1 MSMSGEKSCRE
12 LPILR
17 LIIWALTIFALA
29 GCHAKSNS
37 TPKDVFHNKF
47 KTIQIDM
54 TEGEVDQILA
64 GYPCVIRE
72 PTAPER
78 EWGGHGKDLKRKASF
93 VKTYDCKLGIKE
105 GDFCMKVYFDEDYF
119 VVDTVISQY
128 TS

>member
-1 MSMSGEKSCRE
+1 M
-12 LPILR
+12 
-17 LIIWALTIFALA
+17 
-29 GCHAKSNS
+29 
-37 TPKDVFHNKF
+37 
-47 KTIQIDM
+47 IQMDM

-64 GYPCVIRE
+64 GYPCAIRE

-105 GDFCMKVYFDEDYF
+105 GDFCIKVYFDEDYF